1 MRTLVACML
10 CLSLLSTARAEP
22 APVASAA
29 AGAAS
34 GAASASATA
43 PGPTTVEAIPE
54 TVPHD
59 ALPLR
64 ARLDRDAIR
73 AAIADLPEE
82 TEPTPRRH
90 EADTLSATPF
100 EGFSREF
107 GKARLPVCLHAEGLR
122 NQPTFF
128 LNGWIALPF
137 VAVAKLRGVCR

>member
-10 CLSLLSTARAEP
+10 SLSLLSTARAEP
-22 APVASAA
+22 VPVASAA
-29 AGAAS
+29 AGAAA
-34 GAASASATA
+34 GAASDTA
-43 PGPTTVEAIPE
+43 AGPTTVEAIPE

-90 EADTLSATPF
+90 EADTLNATPF